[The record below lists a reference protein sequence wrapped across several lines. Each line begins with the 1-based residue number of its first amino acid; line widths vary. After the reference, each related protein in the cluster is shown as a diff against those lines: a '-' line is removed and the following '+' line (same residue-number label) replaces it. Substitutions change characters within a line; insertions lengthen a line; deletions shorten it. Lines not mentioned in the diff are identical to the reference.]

1 MNRFTTELFELVNN
15 ENGYIFYKLLIND
28 NFLFDY
34 FVERIKNSPPE
45 RTRLKTIFAYMD
57 MFSKVLLP
65 KTKFRNIKGID
76 RKDIFEFKSGNV
88 RVYVILQCPH
98 IYVVAGGLKTEQDKD
113 IKRIVQQIKGFQL

>member
-45 RTRLKTIFAYMD
+45 RTRLNTIFAYMD

-65 KTKFRNIKGID
+65 KTKFRNIKGVD

-88 RVYVILQCPH
+88 RVYVILQYPH
-98 IYVVAGGLKTEQDKD
+98 IYVVAGGLKSEQDKD